1 MPEKRSVL
9 AEIFLTPEE
18 KRLRSGW
25 RLIGHLM
32 LFILIGVL
40 FIIPSAL
47 ILPLFSADIDELLLY
62 SAILGFPAVTIS
74 VYLARRF
81 LDRRSFASLGL
92 YINPQAVK
100 DLGFGLG
107 LTALMMGLI
116 FVAHL
121 AAGWLTFDG
130 FVWDFEPMS
139 AVVLTSLLWL
149 LIFLLVGWYEE
160 LLARGYWLQTL
171 AEGLNNFWAVSISS
185 VVFAVLH
192 LGNPNASLTSA
203 LGLIAAG
210 VFLAYAYLRT
220 RSLWL
225 PIGLHIGWNFFQGNV
240 FGFPVSGINT
250 YSLLEYTVTG
260 DRAVTGGA
268 FGPEAGLILFPVLL
282 IGFGLV
288 KWYTKARQ
296 VTS

>member
-250 YSLLEYTVTG
+250 YSLLEHTVTG

-268 FGPEAGLILFPVLL
+268 FGPEAGLILYPVLL

-296 VTS
+296 VTA